1 MISMKSLALGLTVLV
16 GALGGFYGGYHSGRD
31 AGAKSVAVGT
41 SSSPGGV
48 ATGTGASGSGGG
60 AAGGAGATGG
70 GAGGFGGGRGN
81 IGTVTGLTST
91 GFVLHTA
98 TGTDVKVVLG
108 NGVTIRKTSD
118 GTIADLQSN
127 SNVTVTGQRNAD
139 GELAATSITII
150 PAGALQ
156 PSG

>member
-31 AGAKSVAVGT
+31 AGAKTVAVAT
-41 SSSPGGV
+41 SSGAAGS
-48 ATGTGASGSGGG
+48 AAGTGASGSGGG
-60 AAGGAGATGG
+60 AAGGAAATGG
-70 GAGGFGGGRGN
+70 GAGGFGGGRGS

-98 TGTDVKVVLG
+98 AGTDVKVVLG

-118 GTIADLQSN
+118 GTISDLQSN
-127 SNVTVTGQRNAD
+127 SNVTVTGQRNPE

-150 PAGALQ
+150 PAGTL
-156 PSG
+156 PPGG